1 MSKIWYLTSTCMQ
14 FNRIRHS
21 YVAVYMWGR
30 SANGPWAVN
39 SYTWCYVLVLHI
51 PSANGYVARCMPM
64 LAMHHHNVHN
74 WITARFLFYAQVSSL
89 VLRFNSRLKTPLS
102 GLCTSSATWTA
113 LYMEVWPS
121 LYMKKKNILHIR
133 PWCIGTI
140 CNCAR
145 RADLSRKSERCV
157 STRGRFRTLVDTN
170 LYPVDIQW

>member
-1 MSKIWYLTSTCMQ
+1 MSKIWNLTFTCMQ

-74 WITARFLFYAQVSSL
+74 GITARFLFHAQVSSL
-89 VLRFNSRLKTPLS
+89 VLRFSGKLKTPLS
-102 GLCTSSATWTA
+102 GVYTSSATWIA

-121 LYMKKKNILHIR
+121 LYMKKNNKMHLHHLQLCEACR
-133 PWCIGTI
+133 PFTQ
-140 CNCAR
+140 R
-145 RADLSRKSERCV
+145 QE
-157 STRGRFRTLVDTN
+157 
-170 LYPVDIQW
+170 